1 MVHQTQ
7 LSDRA
12 LIPTSGITFFLPPRP
27 RLSDTPSRPSPPVSP
42 APATPG
48 GHPGVDAQLAAALAA
63 LQQLEAAQPGL
74 IAFDIGERRG
84 LPLMGPRSEPFAR
97 QTLRV
102 LEQNPGIVPPS
113 LDLAAARADL
123 EAHDRLRP
131 LLERLQRLTARVDD
145 TVAALGSDVM
155 DVALEG
161 YALVKV
167 SGRAQGLDDL
177 RRELSGRFAKTR
189 RKEAAPA

>member
-1 MVHQTQ
+1 MSQNLVT
-7 LSDRA
+7 LA
-12 LIPTSGITFFLPPRP
+12 IT
-27 RLSDTPSRPSPPVSP
+27 DE
-42 APATPG
+42 
-48 GHPGVDAQLAAALAA
+48 QLAAALAG
-63 LQQLEAAQPGL
+63 LQQVEAALPGL
-74 IAFDIGERRG
+74 IAFDVGERRG

-97 QTLRV
+97 QILRV

-113 LDLAAARADL
+113 LDLDAARADL

-167 SGRAQGLDDL
+167 SGRAQGLDEL
-177 RRELSGRFAKTR
+177 RRELGGRFAKTR
-189 RKEAAPA
+189 RKEPAPA

>member
-1 MVHQTQ
+1 ME
-7 LSDRA
+7 
-12 LIPTSGITFFLPPRP
+12 
-27 RLSDTPSRPSPPVSP
+27 
-42 APATPG
+42 
-48 GHPGVDAQLAAALAA
+48 AAL
-63 LQQLEAAQPGL
+63 PGL
-74 IAFDIGERRG
+74 IAFEVGERRG

-113 LDLAAARADL
+113 LELDAARADL

-131 LLERLQRLTARVDD
+131 LLERLQRLTARVDARRR
-145 TVAALGSDVM
+145 TVGDVM

-167 SGRAQGLDDL
+167 SGRAQGLDEL
-177 RRELSGRFAKTR
+177 RRELGGRFAKTR

>member
-1 MVHQTQ
+1 V
-7 LSDRA
+7 
-12 LIPTSGITFFLPPRP
+12 
-27 RLSDTPSRPSPPVSP
+27 
-42 APATPG
+42 
-48 GHPGVDAQLAAALAA
+48 
-63 LQQLEAAQPGL
+63 
-74 IAFDIGERRG
+74 GERRG

-113 LDLAAARADL
+113 LDLDAARADL

-131 LLERLQRLTARVDD
+131 LLERLQRLTARVDARRR
-145 TVAALGSDVM
+145 TVGDVM

-167 SGRAQGLDDL
+167 SGRAQGLDER
-177 RRELSGRFAKTR
+177 RRERGGRFAKTR

>member
-1 MVHQTQ
+1 MAQNLVT
-7 LSDRA
+7 LD
-12 LIPTSGITFFLPPRP
+12 LT
-27 RLSDTPSRPSPPVSP
+27 
-42 APATPG
+42 
-48 GHPGVDAQLAAALAA
+48 DAQLAAALAA
-63 LQQLEAAQPGL
+63 LQQLEAALPGL
-74 IAFDIGERRG
+74 IAFEIGERRG

-167 SGRAQGLDDL
+167 SGRAQGLDEL

-189 RKEAAPA
+189 RKEAAPAQAMACVRPATPSFGAALLFVGALTISRTFAGIWRIN